1 MTQQP
6 AAPPSEIHGISD
18 TMTDVYEAVA
28 TLEYTGRGPSRDALL
43 TATRLPPDVLDD
55 ALAGLTG
62 AGLLTTTGDST
73 SGSVY
78 VPSRRG
84 WSAKPDQAEGQ
95 KLGPRKH

>member
-1 MTQQP
+1 MTQQRP
-6 AAPPSEIHGISD
+6 APPTEIHGISD

-43 TATRLPPDVLDD
+43 AATRLRPDVLDD

-62 AGLLTTTGDST
+62 AGLLTTGDST
-73 SGSVY
+73 AGSVY

-84 WSAKPDQAEGQ
+84 WSAKPDQAEGH
-95 KLGPRKH
+95 KLG